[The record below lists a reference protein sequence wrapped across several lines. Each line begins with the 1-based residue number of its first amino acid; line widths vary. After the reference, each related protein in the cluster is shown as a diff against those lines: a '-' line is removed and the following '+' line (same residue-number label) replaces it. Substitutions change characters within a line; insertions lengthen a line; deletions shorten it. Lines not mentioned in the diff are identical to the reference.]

1 MGGRRTPL
9 PHPGR
14 EVALDACCQGHY
26 LALDTQCCLPREVPH
41 SKSHAAYI
49 YGAADAMPPISSH
62 QSIRYHE
69 RLLAKFGSPKPR
81 KVGLGF
87 SPGEP

>member
-1 MGGRRTPL
+1 MGGRRALP

-14 EVALDACCQGHY
+14 EVALDACCRGHY
-26 LALDTQCCLPREVPH
+26 LALDTHRCLSREVPH
-41 SKSHAAYI
+41 SKVHAAYI

-62 QSIRYHE
+62 QSISHHE
-69 RLLAKFGSPKPR
+69 RLLAKFGPPRPR

-87 SPGEP
+87 SPREP